1 MVAKWKNTNLFWYTG
16 DDDTLTIIKNLNM
29 DKADGLRMIKMI
41 TFPYKLIFKSI
52 NECVFPEEWKKSNV
66 FPVHKKE

>member
-1 MVAKWKNTNLFWYTG
+1 
-16 DDDTLTIIKNLNM
+16 M

-52 NECVFPEEWKKSNV
+52 NERVFPEE
-66 FPVHKKE
+66 